1 MLFAETEDFVKEAL
15 LSRSEENVAL
25 LSNCTSAAICPNPVF
40 IIGAPRSGTSILA
53 WSLAQHSQ
61 FWTSGESY
69 FVFDLFGQNA
79 KAKAAYDRAAFI
91 SSEGWLQRESV
102 SLSEYLAYLGL
113 GANALFTSRSGGKR
127 WVDHTPHHALI
138 AETLAHMFP
147 GAYFLHILRDGR
159 KVVSSMQKF
168 QDRLV
173 GNRKASEIESSFVP
187 AWANDFRKACQT
199 WRDYVEA
206 SMKLATQ
213 MPERCLTVKLDDL
226 SLDPQAGFARISGFL
241 NTSYE
246 TAVTTYFQSNRLNSS
261 FVKESRPADPWRGWD
276 AEQHKMFVAE
286 AGATMIKYGF
296 VNEADLYADRE
307 SALSLSR
314 VQLLNLADA
323 KVPSSATVAVI
334 SKGDSR
340 LLNLPG
346 RRAWHFPQDESGSYA
361 GHHPADSEEAIAHLE
376 SLRARGLDYLLIPE
390 TSLWWLDHYTGFREH
405 LDARYRRLPT
415 EPICAIYQLL
425 ARDGTDA
432 SVAGAVA
439 APRAKCETKTA

>member
-1 MLFAETEDFVKEAL
+1 M
-15 LSRSEENVAL
+15 AL

-79 KAKAAYDRAAFI
+79 KAKAAYDRAAVI

-102 SLSEYLAYLGL
+102 SLPEYLAYLGL

-127 WVDHTPHHALI
+127 WMDHTPHHALI

-147 GAYFLHILRDGR
+147 GAHFLHILRDGR

-168 QDRLV
+168 QDRMV
-173 GNRKASEIESSFVP
+173 GNRKASEIGSSFVP

-206 SMKLATQ
+206 SMRFATQ
-213 MPERCLTVKLDDL
+213 MPERVLTVRLDDL
-226 SLDPQAGFARISGFL
+226 SSDPQAGFARISGCL
-241 NTSYE
+241 NASYE
-246 TAVTTYFQSNRLNSS
+246 EAVTTFFQSHRLNSS
-261 FVKESRPADPWRGWD
+261 FGNGPRPVDPWRDWA
-276 AEQHKMFVAE
+276 AEQHKIFDDE
-286 AGATMIKYGF
+286 AGATMSKYGF
-296 VNEADLYADRE
+296 GDESSFYVDNE
-307 SALSLSR
+307 SPFSLNL

-323 KVPSSATVAVI
+323 TIPAQATVAVI

-340 LLNLPG
+340 LLNLQG
-346 RRAWHFPQDESGSYA
+346 CRAWHFPQDESGSYA
-361 GHHPADSEEAIAHLE
+361 GHHPADSDEAIAHLE
-376 SLRARGLDYLLIPE
+376 CLRARGAAYLLIPDS
-390 TSLWWLDHYTGFREH
+390 SLWWLDHYTGFREH
-405 LDARYRRLPT
+405 LDARYWRLPT
-415 EPICAIYQLL
+415 DPICAIYQLSSQTR
-425 ARDGTDA
+425 ADTHGPAPPVNPD
-432 SVAGAVA
+432 SVAA
-439 APRAKCETKTA
+439 RT